1 MTRIPAAGAVLAL
14 TLAVSAVTEAVTG
27 AASAQTQ
34 PPGGQAQ
41 RFKPVDIVDPS
52 GFERPMPAARIVV
65 PAHWQAQGGVV
76 WNPQTGCQADAT
88 QFAWAAG
95 APGGVDAVEIIP
107 GTGWEWNDLP
117 AQYRS
122 QGGQAPAGCANA
134 AIRSAREYLETLV
147 HMRRPGAVVLDYRER
162 PDLIRELGFD
172 KPLHQNQ
179 MPGLEQRMWGET
191 GEILI
196 GYRLRGWD
204 IRETMVAGVLLSVTR
219 MAGVMPG
226 EIWTFFGGT
235 SLPAFAM
242 RAPDGAL
249 DFRLAET
256 IRKSFSVNPD
266 WQARMNRSN
275 AEMAR
280 IAAKGAADRS
290 RITADTN
297 REISDIINQGWRD
310 RQAMMEKGHERFSR
324 AIRGQEQYHDPDASG
339 QRVELPNTYNHA
351 WRLQDGT
358 YLMTDNP
365 SFDPYRDLGVDGRQL
380 EVMR

>member
-1 MTRIPAAGAVLAL
+1 M
-14 TLAVSAVTEAVTG
+14 E
-27 AASAQTQ
+27 
-34 PPGGQAQ
+34 
-41 RFKPVDIVDPS
+41 
-52 GFERPMPAARIVV
+52 
-65 PAHWQAQGGVV
+65 
-76 WNPQTGCQADAT
+76 
-88 QFAWAAG
+88 
-95 APGGVDAVEIIP
+95 AVEIIP
-107 GTGWEWNDLP
+107 GTGWEWSDLP
-117 AQYRS
+117 AQFQS
-122 QGGQAPAGCANA
+122 QGGQARAGCANA

-147 HMRRPGAVVLDYRER
+147 RIRRPGAVVLDYRER
-162 PDLIRELGFD
+162 PDLSQEFGFD
-172 KPLHQNQ
+172 KPVHQNQ
-179 MPGLEQRMWGET
+179 MPGLELRMWGET

-196 GYRLRGWD
+196 GYRHRGRD
-204 IRETMVAGVLLSVTR
+204 IRETIVTGVILSATR

-226 EIWTFFGGT
+226 EIRTFFSGT
-235 SLPAFAM
+235 SLPAFSM

-256 IRKSFSVNPD
+256 IRKSFTVDPD
-266 WQARMNRSN
+266 WQARMNRNN

-280 IAAKGAADRS
+280 IEAKGAADRS
-290 RITADTN
+290 RITANAN
-297 REISDIINQGWRD
+297 REISDMINQGWRE
-310 RQAMMEKGHERFSR
+310 RQAIMDKGHERFTR